1 MKVVFIRGRN
11 RHETRKKALDYWF
24 SHRDQ
29 FSCTMKDFLRKCST
43 DPSGRVIMYKE

>member
-11 RHETRKKALDYWF
+11 RLETRKKALDFWF